1 MRGAEHE
8 NIVLRSAVRQPV
20 GNVLALDL
28 EDQILVARQVTAQQ
42 GFARLPLGLKLTKSN
57 SLKDLLRAHEIGK
70 INKAIAADSANANG
84 ASSNGSPTTV
94 ANEHPL
100 FNANAFGD
108 DDEEILS
115 LNNLPD
121 NVDLND
127 LSVELDDS
135 YLVF

>member
-1 MRGAEHE
+1 M
-8 NIVLRSAVRQPV
+8 QY
-20 GNVLALDL
+20 ALM
-28 EDQILVARQVTAQQ
+28 ILPRTPP
-42 GFARLPLGLKLTKSN
+42 GSGTP
-57 SLKDLLRAHEIGK
+57 
-70 INKAIAADSANANG
+70 IAADSANANG
-84 ASSNGSPTTV
+84 GSSNDSPTTV

-100 FNANAFGD
+100 FNADTFGD

-115 LNNLPD
+115 LTNLPD

>member
-1 MRGAEHE
+1 M
-8 NIVLRSAVRQPV
+8 
-20 GNVLALDL
+20 
-28 EDQILVARQVTAQQ
+28 
-42 GFARLPLGLKLTKSN
+42 PLGLKLTKSN
-57 SLKDLLRAHEIGK
+57 SLKDLLRAHEVEK
-70 INKAIAADSANANG
+70 INRAIAADSANANG
-84 ASSNGSPTTV
+84 GSSNGSPTTV

-115 LNNLPD
+115 LTNMP
-121 NVDLND
+121 DLND

>member
-1 MRGAEHE
+1 
-8 NIVLRSAVRQPV
+8 LY
-20 GNVLALDL
+20 
-28 EDQILVARQVTAQQ
+28 QQ
-42 GFARLPLGLKLTKSN
+42 GGQQNFAAGGGPAPQLPLGLKLTKSN
-57 SLKDLLRAHEIGK
+57 SLKDLLRAHEIEK
-70 INKAIAADSANANG
+70 INRAIAADSANANG
-84 ASSNGSPTTV
+84 GSSNDSPTTV

-100 FNANAFGD
+100 FNADTFGD

-115 LNNLPD
+115 LTNLPD

>member
-1 MRGAEHE
+1 M
-8 NIVLRSAVRQPV
+8 
-20 GNVLALDL
+20 
-28 EDQILVARQVTAQQ
+28 
-42 GFARLPLGLKLTKSN
+42 PLGLELTKSN
-57 SLKDLLRAHEIGK
+57 SLKDLLRAHEVEK
-70 INKAIAADSANANG
+70 INRAIAADSANANG
-84 ASSNGSPTTV
+84 GSSNGSPTTV

-115 LNNLPD
+115 LTNMPE

>member
-1 MRGAEHE
+1 M
-8 NIVLRSAVRQPV
+8 
-20 GNVLALDL
+20 
-28 EDQILVARQVTAQQ
+28 
-42 GFARLPLGLKLTKSN
+42 PLGLKLTKSN

-84 ASSNGSPTTV
+84 GSSNGSPTTV

-108 DDEEILS
+108 DEEILS
-115 LNNLPD
+115 LNNLPN